1 MFMKMSTMVLKLS
14 NRFFPMLL
22 LPLLFVSCGK
32 KKVSTEPAKIAFE
45 VTDLDIGD
53 VYYEDGEKVIEFKIS
68 NEGGRPFHLRDVV
81 STCECTRTEFSD
93 EQLYGGES
101 TTIKAYLNP
110 EELPEG
116 AFERMLGVYTDL
128 KKRPDTLYFHGVAKH
143 R

>member
-1 MFMKMSTMVLKLS
+1 MCIKTNIMVVKFN
-14 NRFFPMLL
+14 NRL
-22 LPLLFVSCGK
+22 LPLFLLLLLTVSCGK
-32 KKVSTEPAKIAFE
+32 KKVSSEPAKIVFE

-53 VYYEDGEKVIEFKIS
+53 VYYEDGEKIIEFKVS

-101 TTIKAYLNP
+101 TTIKAYLDP
-110 EELPEG
+110 SELAEG

-128 KKRPDTLYFHGVAKH
+128 KKLPDTLYFHGVAKH